1 MAHLS
6 LPGVPSPAA
15 RRARRWAP
23 QPMLTVAGQVRP
35 GEQPALALTGL
46 RDTTASVCVSPAWLG
61 GSVGGTPEAACPS
74 QAESPTHTVR
84 WPCCGLSQAHLIA
97 WSPWRPLRCLRSAP
111 PQTNKGNCSCSLQ
124 GCRAHRW
131 AVTPGAHSRPHAGLA
146 TEGQR
151 QPGQCPLSPG
161 RCRVSPVK
169 CDGWRSCCFR
179 LC

>member
-1 MAHLS
+1 M
-6 LPGVPSPAA
+6 
-15 RRARRWAP
+15 AP

-97 WSPWRPLRCLRSAP
+97 WSPWCPLRCLRSAP

-146 TEGQR
+146 SVLCP
-151 QPGQCPLSPG
+151 PGGAVCLLSSAMG
-161 RCRVSPVK
+161 GVLAAFVCADIVL
-169 CDGWRSCCFR
+169 CALESC
-179 LC
+179 